1 MIDTVLFDLD
11 GTLLPMDQD
20 AFVRT
25 YLGLLARYMEEY
37 GFEPGRLMQTMG
49 EGIRA
54 MVANDGSRTNEEA
67 FWQVFRDAFGPQTE
81 AAREVLEQFYA
92 SEFIKARVT
101 CGFAPEAGELI
112 RRLKE
117 KGIRVVLAT
126 NPLFP
131 RTATMQ
137 RIRWAGLDQED
148 FELVTTY
155 EAECFCKPN
164 PEYYRAILAKL
175 QLDPGRCVMV
185 GNDAVEDLA
194 AEEAGMEV
202 FILTGC
208 LLHGEALEGR
218 TCPSGGFDALNVYLN
233 TKMQ

>member
-11 GTLLPMDQD
+11 GTLLPMDQEG
-20 AFVRT
+20 FVKT
-25 YLGLLARYMEEY
+25 YLGLLAQYMEEY
-37 GFEPGRLMQTMG
+37 GFEPKHLMQIMG

-54 MVANDGSRTNEEA
+54 MVTNDGSRTNEEA
-67 FWQVFRDAFGPQTE
+67 FWQVFRSAYGDRSE
-81 AAREVLEQFYA
+81 AAREILEQFYA

-101 CGFAPEAGELI
+101 CGFAPEAAELI
-112 RRLKE
+112 RCLKE

-137 RIRWAGLDQED
+137 RIRWAGLNHED

-155 EAECFCKPN
+155 EQERFCKPN
-164 PEYYRAILAKL
+164 PAYYRSILKRL
-175 QLDPGRCVMV
+175 QLDPKRCVMV
-185 GNDAVEDLA
+185 GNDAVEDVA
-194 AEEAGMEV
+194 AEKAGIEV
-202 FILTGC
+202 FVLTGC
-208 LLHGEALEGR
+208 LLNEDALAGKNH
-218 TCPSGGFDALNVYLN
+218 PQGGFDALNEYLN